1 MYRKMLNFSRPNVPR
16 INSSCLT
23 FLHMPSI
30 LMYYTIY
37 ESISD
42 AAAHNFGWDDTGGTG
57 DRNKF
62 RANNEICGR
71 DCKVLRFALSLHLL
85 LALLC
90 PILTTLS
97 ILTQTGETIKHNQPH
112 TQVDFRAFQSLRF
125 HLLPGLNI
133 YGVIRTTEDNIGS
146 RESPGHSH
154 LLLINMHVS
163 LYPLYGV
170 KPVTWMW
177 MRHVQSSTV
186 CLDLSE
192 CACCGSNIM
201 HL

>member
-1 MYRKMLNFSRPNVPR
+1 MLNFSRPNVPR

-42 AAAHNFGWDDTGGTG
+42 AAAHNFGWDDTQGTG
-57 DRNKF
+57 DRNKCG
-62 RANNEICGR
+62 ANNEICGR
-71 DCKVLRFALSLHLL
+71 DCKVLHFALSLHLL

-112 TQVDFRAFQSLRF
+112 TQVDFRASVVKVRF
-125 HLLPGLNI
+125 HLLPVLN
-133 YGVIRTTEDNIGS
+133 VHASMVWSEPQETRLALELTFS
-146 RESPGHSH
+146 
-154 LLLINMHVS
+154 S
-163 LYPLYGV
+163 LKRSQKWY
-170 KPVTWMW
+170 
-177 MRHVQSSTV
+177 R
-186 CLDLSE
+186 
-192 CACCGSNIM
+192 
-201 HL
+201 